1 MNVNRWVLPNI
12 NTTWTTATSTTWT
25 GPHFVHDSDAEFWS
39 VINSFT
45 HDYTN
50 VIWSSGTHWMGAST
64 KIGGGQWYASP
75 ITYTG
80 ISIGSGYI
88 ATYNL
93 TSTPAAM
100 NYTINYN
107 EI

>member
-1 MNVNRWVLPNI
+1 MANWIVNKLFQPA
-12 NTTWTTATSTTWT
+12 TFTSTSWT
-25 GPHFVHDSDAEFWS
+25 GSYIDIEQDSDNEFWS

-45 HDYTN
+45 YDYTN
-50 VIWSSGTHWMGAST
+50 VIWSSGTHWMGTST
-64 KIGGGQWYASP
+64 KIGSAQWYASP

-88 ATYNL
+88 TTYNL
-93 TSTPAAM
+93 TSTPAM